1 MKRNFVLLTVL
12 LLSLQVTP
20 QGKKAMTIDDLTT
33 WNRITERVISDDGSL
48 VAFKTEP
55 SQGDP
60 VVTLYDGNARLKAT
74 FNYATGVTVASDSRF
89 LFFTIKPPADEVR
102 ALKLK
107 KTKKEDMP
115 LDKLGIYNVAT
126 GVTDTIDRLKSFKAP
141 AKWAGWIAW
150 QTEPLKEKSAAPK
163 DTAGKS
169 GETSGE
175 KAGERNTEAGKEGNR
190 LVSKEPGKEVGKETG
205 KEVVKEVAMEA
216 GKESGKETSKESG
229 KENGKKP
236 KSESADNG
244 YTLYYRNLG
253 TGKTDSVRFV
263 TEYLFAEEAEKLMY
277 TTTGDDKELEP
288 GVIIVDLKK
297 GEKSVL
303 YTGKA
308 KYKQLSIDKKGERAA
323 FILSFDEKDKAG
335 NTYSLC
341 YWDGKGLA
349 AVAAAPGTEG
359 IPAGWVVNE
368 NARLTF
374 GENSPRLFFGT
385 SPAYK
390 LKDTTVLDEDRA
402 VVDVWHW
409 AEGRLH
415 TVQVNSKP
423 RDVKKTY
430 TAVYHADRKK
440 VVQLATSE
448 IPDIQLPDKGDGPK
462 AAGFSTLPYELE
474 SMWRGSAGADVW
486 IVDVMTGEAG
496 KVKEKLRAR
505 MRFSPAGKY
514 LYWYQGADSSWYSYD
529 IAAGRELRL
538 TTPATLTVWDEEND
552 VPDLPGSYPPSGWL
566 KDDKAFLV
574 SDRYDIWALDPAT
587 GKAPV
592 NITGNGRSEGVR
604 YRLLDFDQENDFIDP
619 SEKQYLTGVN
629 ETTRAEAFYSLDI
642 RKKDKPMRLYGGD
655 FSLGN
660 PVKAKKSQTV
670 IFSKENFG
678 LFPDY
683 LLSDLSFSSE
693 KRLTEANPQQKDY
706 LWGTAEVVKWTSLD
720 GKKLEG
726 LLYKPEGFDPARKYP
741 MIVNF
746 YEKSSTELFRH
757 RTPEPGRSTID
768 YHYYTSNGYLIF
780 NPDITYIDGYPG
792 QSAYNCVMPGIMSLI
807 EQGFVDEKHIGAQGH
822 SWGGYQVAW
831 LATRTNLFAAIESGA
846 PVVNMYSAYGGI
858 RWESGNNRSMQY
870 EHQQSRIGA
879 SIWEAPHLYWEN
891 SPLFSV
897 DKIQTPILIMAN
909 DQDGAV
915 PWYQGI
921 EFFVAMRRL
930 GKPAWLLN
938 YNGEPHWAQKFPNR
952 VDFQKR
958 MAQFFNHYLKG
969 EPMPVWMK
977 EGVPA
982 TEKEF
987 TLGY

>member
-1 MKRNFVLLTVL
+1 MMRRSIVLYLVLMLT
-12 LLSLQVTP
+12 LQVTP
-20 QGKKAMTIDDLTT
+20 QGKKALTIDDLST
-33 WNRITERVISDDGSL
+33 WNRITERTISDDGSL
-48 VAFKTEP
+48 VAFKSEP

-60 VVTLYDGNARLKAT
+60 VITLYDANAELKST
-74 FNYATGVTVASDSRF
+74 FNCATGINISPDSRF
-89 LFFTIKPPADEVR
+89 LFFTIKPPVDEVR

-107 KTKKEDMP
+107 KTKKDDMP
-115 LDKLGIYNVAT
+115 LDMLGIYNVAT
-126 GVTDTIDRLKSFKAP
+126 GVTDTIERLKSYKVP

-150 QTEPLKEKSAAPK
+150 QTEPLKDKPAASKDSAGNGRE
-163 DTAGKS
+163 TAK
-169 GETSGE
+169 ETSM
-175 KAGERNTEAGKEGNR
+175 KAVEVAAAEAGKETGMKG
-190 LVSKEPGKEVGKETG
+190 VEVAAAAAGTETG
-205 KEVVKEVAMEA
+205 GEK
-216 GKESGKETSKESG
+216 GKESGKEGG
-229 KENGKKP
+229 KGNNKKP

-244 YTLYYRNLG
+244 YTLFYRNLSTG
-253 TGKTDSVRFV
+253 TTDTVRFV
-263 TEYLFAEEAEKLMY
+263 TEFLFAEEAEKLLY
-277 TTTGDDKELEP
+277 TTTGDDNGLEP
-288 GVIIVDLKK
+288 GVYMADLKK
-297 GEKSVL
+297 NTKTTL

-308 KYKQLSIDKKGERAA
+308 KYRQLSLDKKGERAA
-323 FILSFDEKDKAG
+323 FILSFDEKDKVG

-349 AVAAAPGTEG
+349 TVAVAQGTQG
-359 IPAGWVVNE
+359 IPEGWIINE

-374 GENSPRLFFGT
+374 AENNPRLFFGT

-390 LKDTTVLDEDRA
+390 IKDTTVLDEDRA

-415 TVQVNSKP
+415 TVQVNSKS
-423 RDVKKTY
+423 RDMRKFY
-430 TAVYHADRKK
+430 SAVYHADQKK
-440 VVQLATSE
+440 AVQLATE
-448 IPDIQLPDKGDGPK
+448 ERPDIQLPDKGDGMK
-462 AAGFSTLPYELE
+462 AVAFSTLPYDLE

-486 IVDVMTGEAG
+486 LVDIRTGEAQ
-496 KVKEKLRAR
+496 KIKEKLRAR

-514 LYWYQGADSSWYSYD
+514 LYWYHGADSSWYSYD
-529 IAAGRELRL
+529 IAAGRETRL
-538 TTPATLTVWDEEND
+538 TTPQTLVVWDELND
-552 VPDLPGSYPPSGWL
+552 VPDLPGSYPPAGWL

-574 SDRYDIWALDPAT
+574 SDMYDIWSLDPSS
-587 GKAPV
+587 GRAPV
-592 NITGNGRSEGVR
+592 NVTGNGRSEGIE
-604 YRLLDFDQENDFIDP
+604 YRMLDFDQENDFIDP
-619 SEKQYLTGVN
+619 SEKQYLTGTNRV
-629 ETTRAEAFYSLDI
+629 TRGEAYYSLDI
-642 RKKDKPMRLYGGD
+642 RKKDVPARLYGGD
-655 FSLGN
+655 YSLGT
-660 PVKAKKSQTV
+660 PVKAKKGNTL
-670 IFSKENFG
+670 IFTKENFG
-678 LFPDY
+678 LFPDW
-683 LLSDLSFSSE
+683 LLSDLSFSGE
-693 KRLTEANPQQKDY
+693 KRLTDANPQQKDY
-706 LWGTAEVVKWTSLD
+706 VWGTAEVVKWISLD
-720 GKKLEG
+720 GREIEG

-757 RTPEPGRSTID
+757 RIPEPGRSTID

-780 NPDITYIDGYPG
+780 NPDVYYIDGYPG

-807 EQGFVDEKHIGAQGH
+807 AKGFVDEKRIGAQGH
-822 SWGGYQVAW
+822 SWGGYQVAY

-891 SPLFSV
+891 SPLFAIE
-897 DKIQTPILIMAN
+897 KIETPILIMAN

-958 MAQFFNHYLKG
+958 MSQFFNHYLKG
-969 EPMPVWMK
+969 EPMPQWMK